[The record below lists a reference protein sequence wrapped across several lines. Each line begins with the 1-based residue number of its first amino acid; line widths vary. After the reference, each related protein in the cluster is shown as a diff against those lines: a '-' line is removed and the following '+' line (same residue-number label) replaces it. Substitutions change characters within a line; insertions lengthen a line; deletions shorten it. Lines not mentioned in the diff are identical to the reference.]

1 MEQLTIN
8 IQNKIKQMHLRYLKD
23 ALIIL
28 SPQSIIDVQWWY
40 NNINCSK
47 NHNTKRESVIQIL
60 SDASRFGQGAVCYN
74 IFTGGAFNFDEMEC
88 HINAKELLAICFS
101 QKTFVKVPDAQVK
114 LLSDNTTTVHGINS
128 NKSDFYHPI
137 SEIWDCGEDIWITAS
152 YIPGKEN
159 YDVDTESRKKQT
171 YLEWMLNQQIFIKII
186 SKFQFQPEVDL
197 FTSKLNAQLLV
208 FVS

>member
-1 MEQLTIN
+1 
-8 IQNKIKQMHLRYLKD
+8 
-23 ALIIL
+23 
-28 SPQSIIDVQWWY
+28 
-40 NNINCSK
+40 
-47 NHNTKRESVIQIL
+47 
-60 SDASRFGQGAVCYN
+60 
-74 IFTGGAFNFDEMEC
+74 MEC

-159 YDVDTESRKKQT
+159 YDVDTE
-171 YLEWMLNQQIFIKII
+171 WMLNQQIFIKII

-197 FTSKLNAQLLV
+197 FISKLNAQLLV
-208 FVS
+208 FVSYYPDPEAMHIDAFSISWQGRPFYAYPLFAIIVKVLHKIVLVVATGIIVISNWPTQPWYSLLMELQIDILNTF